1 MPEMSVTLEEPAG
14 LRTYQNLQG
23 NIINTRQGTV
33 EDKIDTRVQHFGRT
47 GITLKPRFLSTRLFK
62 LRDEISISVDI
73 GPLTRG
79 LRRIWAELN
88 RQKPRTPPRDAILS
102 DGSGAQQLAMISES
116 KSCLVVIISW

>member
-1 MPEMSVTLEEPAG
+1 MPEKSVALAEPAG
-14 LRTYQNLQG
+14 LRTYQNLHG

-47 GITLKPRFLSTRLFK
+47 GITPKPRFLSTRLFK
-62 LRDEISISVDI
+62 LRDKISISVDI

-79 LRRIWAELN
+79 LRRPSAELN

-102 DGSGAQQLAMISES
+102 DGSGAMISES